1 MIKLKN
7 KSKLPVLFIAIDGHG
22 GSGKSTIAN
31 YLSEKLN
38 IEVIHNDDF
47 ASWDNPKDWWKVIIK
62 KIFRPIKNGD
72 NLLNYTRSKWW
83 ENHNPKPV
91 INQPVTPVMILEG
104 VGSLRREFEPY
115 ISYGI
120 FVDTP
125 AELFL
130 SRGFERDRGLD
141 GKSDLEI
148 KSMRD
153 GWNKDEQDFFSKY
166 NPRRRADLIVRGDTE
181 LDSQLKDLVLAINE
195 YNLSADNLT

>member
-1 MIKLKN
+1 MIKLRN
-7 KSKLPVLFIAIDGHG
+7 KSKLPVLFIAVDGHG

-47 ASWDNPKDWWKVIIK
+47 ASWDNPRDWWKVIIK
-62 KIFRPIKNGD
+62 KVFRPIKNGD

-104 VGSLRREFEPY
+104 VGSLRKEFEPH

-148 KSMRD
+148 KSMWD
-153 GWNKDEQDFFSKY
+153 GWYKDEQDFFSKY

-181 LDSQLKDLVLAINE
+181 LDSQLKDLVFAINE
-195 YNLSADNLT
+195 YNLSVDNLT